1 MTIAEDE
8 RGRRREL
15 ARGGAIGLIG
25 SVFSAGMGFV
35 LIIVL
40 GSLGDYRAGIVLQA
54 IGVYSIALGVA
65 RLGMDS
71 AAVWIMP
78 RLKASRSSHTSAAAV
93 FVIGSA
99 ALGGLICAI
108 LIYGALVVLA
118 SLSLWQPDVISALA
132 AITWTLPLASAFLAT
147 LATLRG
153 LGDILP
159 YVLIGSIAVPALRPA
174 TVLLVVAVGGGVAL
188 VALGWASPVVIAL
201 GAALVV
207 VRALLR
213 RSRPVGAPTGA
224 LSGDESLSRPRK
236 AIARY
241 AGPRVLSSSLEQL
254 LLWLDVVLVGAI
266 AGAADAGVYGTASR
280 FVAAALIVDTAI
292 RLVVSPEF
300 SRLLHLRKHDELRS
314 IYSTATRWL
323 VLFSSPIIL
332 TLVIFAPL
340 VLSLVG
346 AEFIRGAG
354 AIVILGIGA
363 LVTLLAG
370 NIHSVLLM
378 SGRSGWAA
386 FNKAVV
392 VSLNIGLIWWWVPLW
407 GINGAAAAWAVC
419 MMMDALLAWAE
430 IRILIGIR
438 IGLIDG
444 VYPLLITLVTVGLPA
459 LAVRLWWGPTWP
471 ALLVAVAVGGVL
483 FVLWC
488 RHDRERLHFRDL
500 RGLAARRAR

>member
-1 MTIAEDE
+1 MTTAEDE

-15 ARGGAIGLIG
+15 ARGGSIGLIG

-40 GSLGDYRAGIVLQA
+40 GSLGDYRSGVILQA
-54 IGVYSIALGVA
+54 IGVYSIALGDA

-78 RLKASRSSHTSAAAV
+78 RLKATRSSDTAGAAA
-93 FVIGSA
+93 FVICSA
-99 ALGGLICAI
+99 ALGGIVCGA
-108 LIYGALVVLA
+108 LIYLGLLVLT
-118 SLSLWQPDVISALA
+118 SLSMWEPDVMAALA
-132 AITWTLPLASAFLAT
+132 AIAWTLPIASAFLAT

-159 YVLIGSIAVPALRPA
+159 YVAIGSIAVPALRPA
-174 TVLLVVAVGGGVAL
+174 AVLVVIGLGSGVAA
-188 VALGWASPVVIAL
+188 VALAWASPVVIAL
-201 GAALVV
+201 GAALIV
-207 VRALLR
+207 VRAQLR
-213 RSRPVGAPTGA
+213 RPAGSPNVPPPTV
-224 LSGDESLSRPRK
+224 DDSLARPRT
-236 AIARY
+236 AIRRY

-300 SRLLHLRKHDELRS
+300 SRLLHVRAHSELRS

-346 AEFIRGAG
+346 EEFVRGAS

-392 VSLNIGLIWWWVPLW
+392 VALNIGLIWWWVPLW

-419 MMMDALLAWAE
+419 MMVDALLAWAE
-430 IRILIGIR
+430 IRILVGIK
-438 IGLIDG
+438 IGLVDG
-444 VYPLLITLVTVGLPA
+444 MYPLFIALVTVGIPA
-459 LAVRLWWGPTWP
+459 IAIRLWWGPTWP
-471 ALLVAVAVGGVL
+471 ALFVAIAVGGVL
-483 FVLWC
+483 FLLWC
-488 RHDRERLHFRDL
+488 RLDRDRLHFRDL
-500 RGLAARRAR
+500 RGLAARRAG